1 MYPALCC
8 EFDVKKEIYFIERD
22 ENTRSDLESLFQLW
36 LRRVGIQEMELG
48 DREEAQFSYNQS
60 NRWSKL

>member
-8 EFDVKKEIYFIERD
+8 EFDVKKEIYFVERD
-22 ENTRSDLESLFQLW
+22 ENTRSDLESLFQLR

-48 DREEAQFSYNQS
+48 DREEA
-60 NRWSKL
+60 

>member
-48 DREEAQFSYNQS
+48 DREEA
-60 NRWSKL
+60 